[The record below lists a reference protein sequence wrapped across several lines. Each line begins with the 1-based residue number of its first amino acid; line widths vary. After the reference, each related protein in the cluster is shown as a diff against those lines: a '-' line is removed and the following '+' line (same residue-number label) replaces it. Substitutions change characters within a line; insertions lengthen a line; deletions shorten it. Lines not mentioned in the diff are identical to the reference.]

1 MNVNLNEIVNN
12 IIIPI
17 LEIAFPISIIF
28 AIIERI
34 VNIIISFVR
43 GDKYVK
49 M

>member
-1 MNVNLNEIVNN
+1 MNANLNEIVNN

-17 LEIAFPISIIF
+17 LKIAFPISITF

>member
-1 MNVNLNEIVNN
+1 MNVNLSEIVNN

-17 LEIAFPISIIF
+17 LEIAFPISITF
-28 AIIERI
+28 AIVERI
-34 VNIIISFVR
+34 VNIVISFIR